1 MRGEYAK
8 KGRRNYKVKQAL
20 SISSVCDETMA
31 LGIVSEVARMF
42 SVDENS
48 SSFFSFLH
56 CCHARLIRGFLLN
69 DLE

>member
-48 SSFFSFLH
+48 SSFFFFPALLPLPPH
-56 CCHARLIRGFLLN
+56 TRLFTQ
-69 DLE
+69 

>member
-8 KGRRNYKVKQAL
+8 KGRRDILILQFRNFPSFVTERWR
-20 SISSVCDETMA
+20 SV
-31 LGIVSEVARMF
+31 LSEVARMF

-56 CCHARLIRGFLLN
+56 CCHSRLKRGFFSQ
-69 DLE
+69 